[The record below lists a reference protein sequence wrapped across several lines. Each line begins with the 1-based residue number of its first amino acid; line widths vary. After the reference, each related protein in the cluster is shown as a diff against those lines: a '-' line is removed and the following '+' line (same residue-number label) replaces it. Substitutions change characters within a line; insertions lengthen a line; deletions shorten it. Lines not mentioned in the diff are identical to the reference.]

1 MDLKKEA
8 ARAASLLVKNNTSIG
23 LGDGS
28 TIKYLAEFIINDL
41 KNPGKKIY
49 TSSALTKIFL
59 QDAGIVVNDIS
70 TTDNLDIYFD
80 GCDQVDYNLNAIK
93 SGSGIHT
100 QEKLFATMANRFV
113 ILADTSKFVAVPDKK
128 FPLVIEVLPQAIMFV
143 QKEIKNRIPE
153 TIFNVRMQAGENI
166 FVKTQNGNLLIDC
179 FFNEWPDL
187 EFINNECKK
196 ITGLVE
202 ISLFYKIATDA
213 IIAGINGIK
222 FYERKNDKVSLIN

>member
-49 TSSALTKIFL
+49 TSSASTKIFL
-59 QDAGIVVNDIS
+59 QDAGIIVNDIS

-128 FPLVIEVLPQAIMFV
+128 FPLVIEVLPQATIFV
-143 QKEIKNRIPE
+143 QKEIKNIIPE

-213 IIAGINGIK
+213 IIAGINGTQ